1 MSNPPQPPGRLDA
14 KYSVRPSPEMWGL
27 KSAAPVLTTEP
38 RLTGA
43 SHASLTSLRV
53 ATQISVVE
61 LPFTS
66 RVEPGR
72 LLLKNSQC
80 PSRERLTTFSV
91 NGELTVGP
99 RLLGAPHGA
108 SRDAR
113 CAT

>member
-53 ATQISVVE
+53 ATQISVVG
-61 LPFTS
+61 LPFAST
-66 RVEPGR
+66 VEPGR
-72 LLLKNSQC
+72 LDRKSTRLNSCHVSISYAVFCLKKDQ
-80 PSRERLTTFSV
+80 
-91 NGELTVGP
+91 
-99 RLLGAPHGA
+99 
-108 SRDAR
+108 
-113 CAT
+113 